1 MNARELAYNRKMRL
15 PFAVVIAVVLA
26 ARSAAGQSAPPDSSP
41 PAPTSPATPPAV
53 ATPTPAAPPPPA
65 RAGVMANRWGLM
77 VGLGFQALKS
87 SDDGSGENI
96 AFATY
101 EIGGRFRIIPS
112 IEVALTIAAGANHDD
127 SYSGLWADFRYR
139 FLAERP
145 WNIYAYLGFGAG
157 SAAGKNA
164 SDDETHGR
172 GSLRL
177 GGGVERRFDVFSLSA
192 ELRVLAF
199 GQNSQSPVLVPP
211 TPSSE
216 LAHDGLSGLGLV
228 VGATYYF

>member
-1 MNARELAYNRKMRL
+1 MRL
-15 PFAVVIAVVLA
+15 VPFAVVVAVVLA
-26 ARSAAGQSAPPDSSP
+26 ARSAAGQPAPPDS
-41 PAPTSPATPPAV
+41 TPPAV
-53 ATPTPAAPPPPA
+53 APAAPPTAPLPPA

-77 VGLGFQALKS
+77 VGLGVQALKS
-87 SDDGSGENI
+87 SDDGSGDNI

-127 SYSGLWADFRYR
+127 SYNGLWADFRYR

-145 WNIYAYLGFGAG
+145 WNIYAYLGFGVG
-157 SAAGKNA
+157 SAAAKNA
-164 SDDETHGR
+164 PDDETHGR
-172 GSLRL
+172 GSLRF

-192 ELRVLAF
+192 ELRILAF
-199 GQNSQSPVLVPP
+199 GENSQAPVAVPEN
-211 TPSSE
+211 TPSE

-228 VGATYYF
+228 LGATYYF

>member
-1 MNARELAYNRKMRL
+1 
-15 PFAVVIAVVLA
+15 
-26 ARSAAGQSAPPDSSP
+26 
-41 PAPTSPATPPAV
+41 
-53 ATPTPAAPPPPA
+53 
-65 RAGVMANRWGLM
+65 MANRWGLM
-77 VGLGFQALKS
+77 VGLGVQSLKS
-87 SDDGSGENI
+87 GDDGDGQNI
-96 AFATY
+96 GFATY

-157 SAAGKNA
+157 SAAAKNA

-192 ELRVLAF
+192 ELRVLVL
-199 GQNSQSPVLVPP
+199 GQNSQAPVAVPP
-211 TPSSE
+211 TPESE

-228 VGATYYF
+228 IGATYYF

>member
-1 MNARELAYNRKMRL
+1 MRL
-15 PFAVVIAVVLA
+15 VPFVVVVAVVLA
-26 ARSAAGQSAPPDSSP
+26 ARSAAGQPAPPDPGP
-41 PAPTSPATPPAV
+41 PATAPAPPPAV
-53 ATPTPAAPPPPA
+53 VTPTPTAPHV
-65 RAGVMANRWGLM
+65 GVMANRWGLM

-87 SDDGSGENI
+87 SDDGSGDNI
-96 AFATY
+96 GFATY

-139 FLAERP
+139 FMAERP

-157 SAAGKNA
+157 SAAAKNA

-172 GSLRL
+172 GSLRF

-192 ELRVLAF
+192 ELRILAF
-199 GQNSQSPVLVPP
+199 GQNSQAPIAVPEN
-211 TPSSE
+211 TPSE

-228 VGATYYF
+228 LGATYYF